1 MPAVIAR
8 VVSLESDPFP
18 GGARVALELADGGRV
33 EVHEKQPVLGIRAQ
47 APRAVVHLACEVIED
62 VPDGVTVR
70 LLAGVETADGR
81 ATVKVNRNQI
91 TDFE

>member
-8 VVSLESDPFP
+8 IVSLESDPFP
-18 GGARVALELADGGRV
+18 GRARVALELADGSSV
-33 EVHEKQPVLGIRAQ
+33 EVHEKQPVLGIQAQ
-47 APRAVVHLACEVIED
+47 APGAVVHLACEVTED
-62 VPDGVTVR
+62 VPDGVTV
-70 LLAGVETADGR
+70 LLQAGVETTDGR

>member
-8 VVSLESDPFP
+8 IVSLESDPFP
-18 GGARVALELADGGRV
+18 GWAHVALELADGSSV
-33 EVHEKQPVLGIRAQ
+33 EVHEKQPVLGIQ
-47 APRAVVHLACEVIED
+47 APAPGAVVHLACEVIKD

-70 LLAGVETADGR
+70 LLAGVETTDGR

-91 TDFE
+91 IDFE